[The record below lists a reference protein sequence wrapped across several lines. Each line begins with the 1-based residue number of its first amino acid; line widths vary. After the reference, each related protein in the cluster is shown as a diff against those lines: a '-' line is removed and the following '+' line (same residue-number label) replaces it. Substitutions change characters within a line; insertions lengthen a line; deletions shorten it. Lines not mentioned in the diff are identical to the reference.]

1 MTQNPITLTYTP
13 DQITAIDQTLSQ
25 LENQLQGLVSLSIGA
40 RRTAS
45 KMGPKSE
52 AFCRQTV
59 NALRLYPQ
67 IVPPSIRV
75 DEAHSCLDTLDQL
88 RPLFQRLHRLSDRST
103 DTALALGS
111 EAMVAAL
118 QGYGVMKSVG
128 RSQGLDA
135 LRRELGVQR
144 FTKGGRLP
152 ADVPADAPAAVLKA
166 AA

>member
-1 MTQNPITLTYTP
+1 MTSNPISLTYTP
-13 DQITAIDQTLSQ
+13 DQITAIDQSLGQ
-25 LENQLQGLVSLSIGA
+25 LETQLQGLLSLSIDA
-40 RRTAS
+40 RRSAS

-75 DEAHSCLDTLDQL
+75 EQTHTCLDTLDQL

-118 QGYGVMKSVG
+118 QGYGVMKAVG

-135 LRRELGVQR
+135 LRRELGESR
-144 FTKGGRLP
+144 FTKAGRL
-152 ADVPADAPAAVLKA
+152 AAAAATDTPAAEVQA